1 MEKNILIWLI
11 LLLPSYVYA
20 QCNVIGTATPVPFGT
35 FSCVPLPL
43 SPAVGG
49 GGETTITRCFNYTY
63 PGPSQ
68 LSYLL
73 VNGLCGP
80 FPLYNT
86 LSFQVYTA
94 NCATLVVS
102 GTILPVASNNNL
114 NTLNVG
120 ETYVI
125 CYTWVPN
132 CPQTDACPLIYSNA
146 TLPVE
151 LIRFDVESNNN
162 NISIYWSTASQV
174 NTDSFIVVKSYDLN
188 YWSLVGSVEGEG
200 TTSSM
205 NEYVMYD
212 TDMTKGVIYFRLI
225 EKTYDGEYI
234 NIDTKGV
241 YNNCG
246 IPFEYGYDIIG
257 RKSNSKVWM
266 FKSNGRYTFIDR

>member
-1 MEKNILIWLI
+1 MEKNIIIWLL
-11 LLLPSYVYA
+11 LLLPIPVNA

-35 FSCVPLPL
+35 FNCVPLPL

-94 NCATLVVS
+94 NCATLVIS
-102 GTILPVASNNNL
+102 GTILPAASNNSL
-114 NTLNVG
+114 NTLNPG

-151 LIRFDVESNNN
+151 LISFDAFDRRSHVE
-162 NISIYWSTASQV
+162 ITWETASQL
-174 NTDSFIVVKSYDLN
+174 NTEEFILIKSYDGEI
-188 YWSLVGSVEGEG
+188 WTLVEKVQGMG
-200 TTSSM
+200 TSSQ
-205 NEYVMYD
+205 YKSYSVMDY
-212 TDMTKGVIYFRLI
+212 DMTNGIVYYKLI
-225 EKTYDGEYI
+225 EKTYDGMTTEL
-234 NIDTKGV
+234 DVTSLLRS
-241 YNNCG
+241 
-246 IPFEYGYDIIG
+246 IPIVFEYTYDILG
-257 RKSNSKVWM
+257 RRTNKGIYLVP
-266 FKSNGRYTFIDR
+266 SNGMYKIIAR

>member
-11 LLLPSYVYA
+11 LLLPSYVYP

-35 FSCVPLPL
+35 FNCVPLPL

-102 GTILPVASNNNL
+102 GTILPTASNNSL

-151 LIRFDVESNNN
+151 LISLDVKSSNGDVS
-162 NISIYWSTASQV
+162 ISWATASQL
-174 NTDSFIVVKSYDLN
+174 NTDSFLVVKSYDGQK
-188 YWSLVGSVEGEG
+188 WIMVGSVEGAG
-200 TTSSM
+200 TTNST

-212 TDMTKGVIYFRLI
+212 TDLTKGVIYYRLI
-225 EKTYDGEYI
+225 EKTYDGDHI
-234 NIDTKGV
+234 NLVTRAI
-241 YNNCG
+241 YNNAG

-266 FKSNGRYTFIDR
+266 LKSDGNYTFIDR